1 MGLRSTLDKLEPN
14 FKPGGRFEN
23 WYALYEAVD
32 TIFYSPNHVTKTTAH
47 VRDGV
52 DLKRIMITVWFATFP
67 AMFYGMWNLGFQA
80 NEAMASMGIDA
91 IEGWRGAVIAA
102 LGGYQS
108 SSERDEHPGYAR
120 FWPDYATLSADAHF
134 EVFIDQ
140 LYRPLYASGAN
151 ANEA

>member
-32 TIFYSPNHVTKTTAH
+32 TIFYSPDHVTKTTAH

-67 AMFYGMWNLGFQA
+67 AMFYGVWNLGFQA
-80 NEAMASMGIDA
+80 NEAMAAWVLMPLKAGGALLLRRWAA
-91 IEGWRGAVIAA
+91 ISPAA
-102 LGGYQS
+102 CGTTFCLVHCTSCRYT
-108 SSERDEHPGYAR
+108 R
-120 FWPDYATLSADAHF
+120 
-134 EVFIDQ
+134 
-140 LYRPLYASGAN
+140 
-151 ANEA
+151 